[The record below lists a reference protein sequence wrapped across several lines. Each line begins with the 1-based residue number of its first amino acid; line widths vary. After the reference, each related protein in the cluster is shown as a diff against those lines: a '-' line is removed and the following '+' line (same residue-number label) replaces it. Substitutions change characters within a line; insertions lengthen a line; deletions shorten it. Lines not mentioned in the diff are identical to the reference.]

1 MPKSSTSYSSLKC
14 YFFFGTTLALGL
26 LVGKGGP
33 ASSFVTSEFL
43 TFLTA
48 LVVIAL
54 PFFVVLTAVLFS
66 ALPGPLGIYLRHIE
80 SSVRSIALFINK
92 S

>member
-14 YFFFGTTLALGL
+14 HFFFGTTLALGL

-43 TFLTA
+43 TFLKA

-66 ALPGPLGIYLRHIE
+66 ALPLGIYLRHIE
-80 SSVRSIALFINK
+80 SSLRSITLFINM